1 MAITSAINVGLSIGL
16 NELLKKTKKKVTEQK
31 KMEQRPKLTYDLKE
45 AATIGDLKC
54 DVVVE
59 RELTFASEVT
69 ENPVEDGFAV
79 ADHVSRKPLTLNM
92 TVLFTPTPVTW
103 FKEGEN
109 YQNRLTE
116 LQKIY
121 KKGEPVTIKLVDAIY
136 KEMLM
141 TNAPLPRNVENGY
154 CYSVQISFVQV
165 RRVNQKTES
174 LPNASQDAAGKNG
187 ATETDGGK
195 AETEEIG
202 TGITVIDN
210 TATTEINTANIS
222 KGQAGD
228 IKNYWSVIKMLITTQ
243 IGDGDKFRGCFHKE
257 IELKYNY
264 EKRYFKQKSIF
275 NRFN

>member
-1 MAITSAINVGLSIGL
+1 MAITSAINVALSIGL
-16 NELLKKTKKKVTEQK
+16 SELLKKKKAVEQK
-31 KMEQRPKLTYDLKE
+31 RMEQRPKLTYDLKE

-116 LQKIY
+116 VLTELQKIY

-174 LPNASQDAAGKNG
+174 LPNASADAAGKNG

-202 TGITVIDN
+202 TGITVVNN

-228 IKNYWSVIKMLITTQ
+228 IKTGM
-243 IGDGDKFRGCFHKE
+243 E
-257 IELKYNY
+257 
-264 EKRYFKQKSIF
+264 QKSKTVADALKKCFIRSLMNELI
-275 NRFN
+275 NRIGRNLF